1 MHPGA
6 TSNSTRLFPLSSAFY
21 FASAFPLA
29 LAKKKK
35 RKDEQSNSSPWPQ
48 SANMLRPKPQKRL
61 NIL

>member
-6 TSNSTRLFPLSSAFY
+6 TSNSTRLFPLSSAFP

-35 RKDEQSNSSPWPQ
+35 GRTNSRTAARGPKVQICCGQSRKNV
-48 SANMLRPKPQKRL
+48 
-61 NIL
+61 